1 MEKPAKGAHVAVRF
15 GNSEFF
21 CGTVTRFAKSKKQ
34 EPWCH
39 VDFLDGDRAVCLLS
53 EARRNEGHWKFV
65 SADEMHAPPPPPP
78 PPPSA
83 APAPAPAS
91 APARPPAAAAQ
102 KRRHPLQQVGQTRGR
117 GQAAHKRKRQRL
129 HAAGRSNVAA
139 VATPNGTPPP
149 LTLYFHT
156 DCLRRCCSQFGRLV
170 RRR

>member
-65 SADEMHAPPPPPP
+65 SADEMHAPPSPPP

-91 APARPPAAAAQ
+91 APTGTGTGTGAGTSRSVLVGTGVRPGPGSGMLIEIMAWECTQ
-102 KRRHPLQQVGQTRGR
+102 RGKR
-117 GQAAHKRKRQRL
+117 
-129 HAAGRSNVAA
+129 
-139 VATPNGTPPP
+139 
-149 LTLYFHT
+149 
-156 DCLRRCCSQFGRLV
+156 
-170 RRR
+170 